1 MFQKKTDD
9 ENLFVA
15 IRQLNC
21 MTITTTLLNAA
32 VKSPHSVSVSQ
43 KRHTC
48 PFKFVCPLRNV
59 CDHISC

>member
-1 MFQKKTDD
+1 MFQKKTDN

-43 KRHTC
+43 KGT
-48 PFKFVCPLRNV
+48 PAYSNLFVP
-59 CDHISC
+59 